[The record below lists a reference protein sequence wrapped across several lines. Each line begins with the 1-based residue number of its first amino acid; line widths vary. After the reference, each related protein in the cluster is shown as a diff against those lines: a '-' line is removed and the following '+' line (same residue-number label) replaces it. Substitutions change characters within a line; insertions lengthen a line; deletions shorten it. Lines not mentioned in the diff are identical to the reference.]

1 MPSNRSGKGNPASHR
16 MSNASLKARRAR
28 SWARAQVKKARN
40 RAENEAQ
47 AVINRELREQGLP
60 TPHEAKKAARKARR
74 DAMRAAGQLPPIG
87 VPRKVWEAEKK
98 RKQAA

>member
-1 MPSNRSGKGNPASHR
+1 MAGKNAGKGNPASHR

-47 AVINRELREQGLP
+47 AVVNRALREQGLP

-87 VPRKVWEAEKK
+87 TTRAVWAAEKK
-98 RKQAA
+98 RKAA